1 MSDGMNKVFLLGNLG
16 ADPELK
22 YTANGTA
29 VLNLRLAT
37 NDSWLD
43 KDGKKQ
49 ERVEWHSVVIWGTR
63 AEALAKILVK
73 GACLAVDGG
82 LRTSSYEGKDGVK
95 RYKTEVYA
103 RDVALTPRRT
113 PATLAGEEEM
123 QARAGAFKNGKN
135 GALPLEPEQT
145 DEIPF

>member
-16 ADPELK
+16 ADPELR

-37 NDSWLD
+37 NETWLD
-43 KDGKKQ
+43 KEGKKQ
-49 ERVEWHSVVIWGTR
+49 ERVEWHSIVIWGNR
-63 AEALAKILVK
+63 AEALSKILAK
-73 GACLAVDGG
+73 GACIVVEGG

-113 PATLAGEEEM
+113 PATLPGEEDLL
-123 QARAGAFKNGKN
+123 ARSAGFKNGKN
-135 GALPLEPEQT
+135 GALPLEPEAT

>member
-1 MSDGMNKVFLLGNLG
+1 MSDGMNKVFLCGNLG
-16 ADPELK
+16 ADPELR
-22 YTANGTA
+22 YTPNGTA

-37 NDSWLD
+37 NDSWVD
-43 KDGKKQ
+43 KEGKKQ
-49 ERVEWHSVVIWGTR
+49 ERVEWHSIVIWGAR
-63 AEALAKILVK
+63 AEALSKILTK
-73 GACLAVDGG
+73 GACIVVDGG

-103 RDVALTPRRT
+103 RDIAFTARRT
-113 PATLAGEEEM
+113 TATLPGDEDAH
-123 QARAGAFKNGKN
+123 ARAAGFKNGKN